1 MNETKDYSK
10 FWFCGCINQ
19 PRVIL
24 TGKSLASYTIH
35 QAQSEQSPSFASSR
49 RPYASHDG
57 RRKWKSGKTKASKG
71 TTIALRV
78 RFTAFYSFWPSFA
91 KQQRKITKFFVVWK
105 RQTRRRNIQVSF
117 SVFNAAY
124 KFFAEAASGSS
135 TTGAII
141 VLREN
146 LLIAQNAYCSRD
158 IYFQ

>member
-1 MNETKDYSK
+1 MNETMDYSK
-10 FWFCGCINQ
+10 FWFCGFINK
-19 PRVIL
+19 PRVLL
-24 TGKSLASYTIH
+24 TGNSLASYTTH
-35 QAQSEQSPSFASSR
+35 HAQSEQS
-49 RPYASHDG
+49 PYASHDG
-57 RRKWKSGKTKASKG
+57 RWQWKSGKTKASKG
-71 TTIALRV
+71 TAIALRV
-78 RFTAFYSFWPSFA
+78 RFTAFYIFWPSFT
-91 KQQRKITKFFVVWK
+91 KQQREITKFFVVWK